1 MVIIS
6 KEEAFYTRSLFF
18 LFGVGLMMIAPR
30 TPDLKANLHVNNG
43 TLGSLM
49 SISAAGAFLAL
60 IYMGQIVHRFG
71 ARPVLIGA
79 ATWLYTFMAFQPHIH
94 TIWIF
99 AIDQICVGIGWA
111 GFHITINSQGLHRQK
126 ASGIPIL
133 PRLHGTWSIGALLTA
148 VVAIG
153 ITSHVTL
160 ATHIDTGVSIIW
172 ALTMYSIYRLR
183 DVLVPGSKEHT
194 EEDVRPSVR
203 SIITFF
209 KVDWMIVI
217 AITSGVLLET
227 STNDWASLFTKE
239 DIKAS
244 ASISILSYVGF
255 GLGMILG
262 RLNIHKLYTRFTE
275 RQIIRTSSIFG
286 GSLFIISVQI
296 ASHLAPSHPKI
307 GLLFSVIAFFCGGVG
322 SSSLAPG
329 FTTIATR
336 NSKFPTGF
344 VVAQLTLVNTA
355 IFFASRIA
363 ISWVAQATSIT
374 TALMIP
380 GAVLLMTAIFAK
392 LGSDTVLAS
401 R

>member
-1 MVIIS
+1 
-6 KEEAFYTRSLFF
+6 
-18 LFGVGLMMIAPR
+18 
-30 TPDLKANLHVNNG
+30 
-43 TLGSLM
+43 
-49 SISAAGAFLAL
+49 
-60 IYMGQIVHRFG
+60 
-71 ARPVLIGA
+71 
-79 ATWLYTFMAFQPHIH
+79 
-94 TIWIF
+94 
-99 AIDQICVGIGWA
+99 
-111 GFHITINSQGLHRQK
+111 
-126 ASGIPIL
+126 
-133 PRLHGTWSIGALLTA
+133 
-148 VVAIG
+148 
-153 ITSHVTL
+153 
-160 ATHIDTGVSIIW
+160 
-172 ALTMYSIYRLR
+172 
-183 DVLVPGSKEHT
+183 
-194 EEDVRPSVR
+194 
-203 SIITFF
+203 
-209 KVDWMIVI
+209 MIVI